1 MISIEKC
8 IINHMMNPWN
18 VYTDETDSC
27 AQNTLFV
34 YTCYAILEI
43 SLIQEKLSLKIIIVE
58 FL

>member
-1 MISIEKC
+1 
-8 IINHMMNPWN
+8 MNPWN